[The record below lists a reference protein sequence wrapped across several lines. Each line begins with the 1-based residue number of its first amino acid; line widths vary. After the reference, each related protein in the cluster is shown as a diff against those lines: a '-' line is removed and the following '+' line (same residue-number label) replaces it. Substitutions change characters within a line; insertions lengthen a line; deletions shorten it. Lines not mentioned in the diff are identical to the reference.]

1 MKKFILYVG
10 LNDQNTRHQE
20 ISTLDAYKMATNIFV
35 EITGGATITE
45 AHGIYTHDDGTI
57 VTETTLRCEI
67 FGSDTATIEKV
78 AQLLKTAFN
87 QESIA
92 IEEIETNSRFF

>member
-10 LNDQNTRHQE
+10 LNDQVTKRQE
-20 ISTLDAYKMATNIFV
+20 ITTLDAYKVATNIFV
-35 EITGGATITE
+35 EYTGGATISE
-45 AHGIYTHDDGTI
+45 ARGIYTHDDGTI

-67 FGSDTATIEKV
+67 FGANAEQIEK
-78 AQLLKTAFN
+78 AASQLKIALN

-92 IEEIETNSRFF
+92 IEEVETNSRFF

>member
-10 LNDQNTRHQE
+10 LNDQNTKQQE
-20 ISTLDAYKMATNIFV
+20 VTTLDAYKIATNIFIEYV
-35 EITGGATITE
+35 GGATITE
-45 AHGIYTHDDGTI
+45 ARGIYTHEDGS
-57 VTETTLRCEI
+57 VVAETTLRCEI
-67 FGSDTATIEKV
+67 FGANTEQIEK
-78 AQLLKTAFN
+78 AASQLKIALN